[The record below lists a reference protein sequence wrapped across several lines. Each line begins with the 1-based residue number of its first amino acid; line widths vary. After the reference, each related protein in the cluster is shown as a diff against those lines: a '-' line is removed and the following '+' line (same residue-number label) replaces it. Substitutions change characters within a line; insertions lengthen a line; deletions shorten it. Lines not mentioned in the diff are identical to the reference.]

1 MYTDGYEPT
10 GGSSGNQKE
19 AENYFN
25 VQEKETIWGQFL
37 KGKNKKI
44 AYQRKLPPH
53 SQPLTSTYEIQNVN
67 LVKNGGWTS
76 ALGIEVQ
83 KNNLDPTEMISSPIT
98 RLNKRRDDSQKTDL
112 TPVAPMKLTKKD
124 YSKDCTNSKTF
135 LIK

>member
-67 LVKNGGWTS
+67 LVKNGGGQVLWELKS
-76 ALGIEVQ
+76 
-83 KNNLDPTEMISSPIT
+83 
-98 RLNKRRDDSQKTDL
+98 RKTTL
-112 TPVAPMKLTKKD
+112 TQQR
-124 YSKDCTNSKTF
+124 
-135 LIK
+135 

>member
-10 GGSSGNQKE
+10 GGSSRNKKE
-19 AENYFN
+19 AENYSN
-25 VQEKETIWGQFL
+25 VHEIETIWGQFM
-37 KGKNKKI
+37 KEKNKKI
-44 AYQRKLPPH
+44 TPH
-53 SQPLTSTYEIQNVN
+53 FQPLTSTYKIQNAN

-83 KNNLDPTEMISSPIT
+83 KNNLNPTEMIGSPIN
-98 RLNKRRDDSQKTDL
+98 RLNKKRDGSYKTDL

-124 YSKDCTNSKTF
+124 YSKDCKNSKTL